1 MALAAGSSLM
11 IQDTKVG
18 KFDNSCLMVGS
29 QLSLLARS
37 LIFPEIKV
45 LDAVYITVLSV
56 GHYS

>member
-1 MALAAGSSLM
+1 M